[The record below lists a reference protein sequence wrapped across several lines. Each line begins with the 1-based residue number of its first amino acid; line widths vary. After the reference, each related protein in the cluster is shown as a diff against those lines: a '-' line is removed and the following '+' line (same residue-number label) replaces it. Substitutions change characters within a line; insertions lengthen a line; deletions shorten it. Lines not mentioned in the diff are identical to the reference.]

1 MPTKLVK
8 TANSEGWIVNTTG
21 SLFGAITLPGVVRKA
36 GFDPEYIANHL
47 LGQSITAEP
56 LPFFL
61 FPVFFYERNTLALSL
76 RTGGFKAQ
84 RVHT

>member
-8 TANSEGWIVNTTG
+8 TANSEGRIVNKIC

-36 GFDPEYIANHL
+36 GFVPKYIANHL
-47 LGQSITAEP
+47 LGKSITAEP

-61 FPVFFYERNTLALSL
+61 FPVSFDERNTLALSL